1 MRRSFKLEDL
11 DCANC
16 AAKMEETIGKLPGVT
31 KVSINFMAQ
40 KMILEA
46 DDDAF
51 DSILKEAAKT
61 IAKVE
66 PDCRIIM

>member
-1 MRRSFKLEDL
+1 MKKSFKLEEL

-16 AAKMEETIGKLPGVT
+16 AAKMEAAIAKIPGVK

-46 DDDAF
+46 EDDDFENVLNLAQKK
-51 DSILKEAAKT
+51 IKE
-61 IAKVE
+61 VE
-66 PDCRIIM
+66 PDCEIIL